1 MRPELIVLII
11 STLIFI
17 ILIILSILLFWSF
30 WVSSYSDHSENSNY
44 SEYPLILIICRR
56 SVARSMPGMLVFQQ
70 GSLLQVFVYL
80 SFTFLNLCFS
90 IFVFVNGLSLT
101 QGCPCW
107 PGLPFC
113 GWLCRYLQVIDDL
126 IKYAGLISSCKI
138 CRLWAEDVCQ
148 GGGWGDGGMQPAGK
162 QLLYSFVSD

>member
-17 ILIILSILLFWSF
+17 ILIILSILLFWSFWVSSCSDHSEFPLILIILGFLLFWSF

-56 SVARSMPGMLVFQQ
+56 SVARSMPGMLIFQQ

-113 GWLCRYLQVIDDL
+113 GWLCRYLQVIDHDL
-126 IKYAGLISSCKI
+126 KKI
-138 CRLWAEDVCQ
+138 CRFNIIL
-148 GGGWGDGGMQPAGK
+148 
-162 QLLYSFVSD
+162 